1 VDTGTPGAVC
11 DGCHG
16 GALVMRTTLSVIV
29 AIIAGT
35 FMCIGAWLAW
45 VVG

>member
-1 VDTGTPGAVC
+1 VAMKV
-11 DGCHG
+11 
-16 GALVMRTTLSVIV
+16 TLSVVV